1 MGFPFVIRLP
11 TTPKTMDQPMNTK
24 RIPSSA
30 INNNCEHNHNYL
42 YLWLTILSMALLYNS
57 YLTFELSIRNN
68 EQHHRLE
75 NIVQWINRQ
84 SDSIQM
90 EPKYRVKRSDDT
102 IGKVFRWIEPTKQL
116 DNGKRN
122 HGRRNT
128 RRHIESM
135 IENDMSPNEQNGVEF
150 YTEPVDLSQMK
161 NNKSHEWLTSYCRI
175 PTSVLEEYCLTA
187 KKRCGRGD
195 PGPPGILLF
204 SHYWFDKHNYGL
216 LLSKKKGERGEKGDR
231 GDRGM
236 PGESGP
242 RGPPGLIGSPG
253 PEGKRGPPGVDG
265 LDGMDGAPGLDGIPG
280 RDGKAGLPG
289 KAGIDGTPGK
299 NGVDGKPG
307 ISVQAWKHSSGG
319 TGGTGKLLIAPSID
333 GMNDKKQVLE
343 VKEGANVRLLCAASG
358 QPNPLITWRREDKRP
373 ILVDDVS
380 FPPLVKILLPKQMIG
395 IAKGSTATLEC
406 YVEGYPE
413 PYIKWMFGET
423 IIVDTGKYQMFEEIL
438 DTRLSTNY
446 SKRIRLTINRVETS
460 DYGIYRCEA
469 NNHRGRT
476 FGIITLFECYLNQIG
491 KPVLYA
497 EFESS
502 TRGCWMRDP
511 KPLKPEDEDKYWL
524 TRTDDNQLLFEYN
537 NKDLFRQNKVSR
549 NYTLFYRFTGNAQA
563 IYSGL
568 FYYAEDG
575 ATTFKLVFYNLANQE
590 AGFINLEPV
599 SNALRPSILLSS
611 ASRGKTARHM
621 HSHSGKHR
629 GRREAKPITERL
641 YTNQLNKM
649 DISIDENGVWIIH
662 PDLSNVDDSNHTI
675 VRKVN
680 GITLEYSWKLTV
692 DYNHHGDMFI
702 MCGILYGI
710 DSTNHHSTHISF
722 AYDLYENIEIRQL
735 ESIQFT
741 NPFLNTSYIGYNGL
755 HHKLYTWDN
764 GNVLEYPLKIDD
776 HLNGNTKPMNGDDEH
791 EENR

>member
-1 MGFPFVIRLP
+1 MREV
-11 TTPKTMDQPMNTK
+11 
-24 RIPSSA
+24 
-30 INNNCEHNHNYL
+30 
-42 YLWLTILSMALLYNS
+42 
-57 YLTFELSIRNN
+57 
-68 EQHHRLE
+68 
-75 NIVQWINRQ
+75 
-84 SDSIQM
+84 
-90 EPKYRVKRSDDT
+90 
-102 IGKVFRWIEPTKQL
+102 
-116 DNGKRN
+116 
-122 HGRRNT
+122 
-128 RRHIESM
+128 
-135 IENDMSPNEQNGVEF
+135 
-150 YTEPVDLSQMK
+150 
-161 NNKSHEWLTSYCRI
+161 TSN
-175 PTSVLEEYCLTA
+175 L
-187 KKRCGRGD
+187 
-195 PGPPGILLF
+195 
-204 SHYWFDKHNYGL
+204 KH
-216 LLSKKKGERGEKGDR
+216 
-231 GDRGM
+231 
-236 PGESGP
+236 
-242 RGPPGLIGSPG
+242 
-253 PEGKRGPPGVDG
+253 
-265 LDGMDGAPGLDGIPG
+265 
-280 RDGKAGLPG
+280 
-289 KAGIDGTPGK
+289 
-299 NGVDGKPG
+299 
-307 ISVQAWKHSSGG
+307 
-319 TGGTGKLLIAPSID
+319 
-333 GMNDKKQVLE
+333 
-343 VKEGANVRLLCAASG
+343 C
-358 QPNPLITWRREDKRP
+358 NPL
-373 ILVDDVS
+373 S
-380 FPPLVKILLPKQMIG
+380 
-395 IAKGSTATLEC
+395 
-406 YVEGYPE
+406 
-413 PYIKWMFGET
+413 
-423 IIVDTGKYQMFEEIL
+423 
-438 DTRLSTNY
+438 RL
-446 SKRIRLTINRVETS
+446 
-460 DYGIYRCEA
+460 
-469 NNHRGRT
+469 
-476 FGIITLFECYLNQIG
+476 
-491 KPVLYA
+491 
-497 EFESS
+497 
-502 TRGCWMRDP
+502 
-511 KPLKPEDEDKYWL
+511 
-524 TRTDDNQLLFEYN
+524 
-537 NKDLFRQNKVSR
+537 VSR